1 MKSLK
6 KILFE
11 IPDDFR
17 VDGVEIDFKNAR
29 FTFIIYNDLVDF
41 NRYQWVA
48 YDYHN
53 NYIISSSESL
63 MNDLSKVEDGSYIS
77 RMIESLNSFPSHGKL
92 KEILEELNHWK
103 SVSMGGSIKDKLEG
117 RLYTYKSKWYFP
129 FWENDQSKFLN
140 KHKSLIDNFIKTVG
154 VDPNTLFFEDENED
168 GVFIP
173 YNEMFDVKSSPKTV
187 TPSDEQRR
195 MKQMKLDLHLKKGQ
209 LDKAIVQALQ
219 SKPKDVDTLYQRLEK
234 QLGMPIV
241 KIKHIFGAVPLD
253 KLIVKKAK
261 ELKELVS
268 SVDISKSSIIK
279 ESKDEDSRLNQ
290 AYSFFKSKLGI
301 KNIPVKVVLTSLVG
315 DEGQLKY
322 TYKNDKYDNFIIEI
336 DRDVDIDKKIRALAH
351 ELIHVE
357 QLHTGMLD
365 YVKRIWNGQ
374 VFDKEIYWKRP
385 WESDARVRS
394 VNLWIEFNR
403 ARRDSKLKESMFPK
417 DFDRHA
423 LGSCMAAAEM
433 ATNYLLSKGRD
444 DFKVVE
450 GMVSLYLSE
459 KFDSNFST
467 WFNGSV
473 VVDGSGNPMRMYHG
487 THAKENFSIFNTE
500 LRGAWFTANPNE
512 AGAYAGGGDL
522 NATKKYGR
530 TIPVF
535 LSIKN
540 PKTFTIEEFD
550 RLIDDWIRYNSYKKE
565 MVNLKKKAISEGY
578 DGIYIQGTVRER
590 DIYVAFYQNQIK
602 NAITLNEL
610 EYPLAGK
617 EDLQSYGGMD
627 GWKGKIVYMSPDKF
641 LRLAAPLPEWAINK
655 EGLKKIEDRMKGQLP
670 LDFCVLEVDMKTR
683 TVTGHEGR
691 HRCMAAKKLGIEKV
705 PVLIY
710 TGSSFDRVPQWNQST
725 HDDIDKADFKP
736 QLKETVESTFKMYHG
751 GSRWSYLPDDIQ
763 PGKNNRYEAGV
774 GIYFTNSY
782 NTARKYAKGNK
793 VVHLVEIDKQFKDI
807 DDVRVSV
814 DKITNFVKNVPQLS
828 SKKNIIDDII
838 SYSTR
843 VGKTEIPLSVL
854 NNLVVNYQ
862 AARGKSGVFIA
873 KFFTENG
880 ADAHVQKQSGDEVW
894 LVVFNPKILKS
905 VRVVNPKEINSDSQ
919 FMLPML

>member
-1 MKSLK
+1 MKSFK
-6 KILFE
+6 KIILE
-11 IPDDFR
+11 NPDGININYGETSIGFR
-17 VDGVEIDFKNAR
+17 EAR
-29 FTFIIYNDLVDF
+29 YTFLIYDDLLEKKDH
-41 NRYQWVA
+41 WIA
-48 YDYHN
+48 YDYIT
-53 NYIISSSESL
+53 Y
-63 MNDLSKVEDGSYIS
+63 
-77 RMIESLNSFPSHGKL
+77 
-92 KEILEELNHWK
+92 EILSSCKSLLTELYTTKTHPDHRKALYQLEEMKTFPAH
-103 SVSMGGSIKDKLEG
+103 SKLIAVLGYLGHFDSGKNNTILDG
-117 RLYTYKSKWYFP
+117 RLYEDNGNWYFP
-129 FWENDQSKFLN
+129 FWQFSLIKLLN
-140 KHKSLIDNFIKTVG
+140 KYRHHIDDFLETVN
-154 VDPNTLFFEDENED
+154 VSKDKVKFEDENED

-268 SVDISKSSIIK
+268 SVDISVSSIIK
-279 ESKDEDSRLNQ
+279 ESKDEDRRLNQ

-301 KNIPVKVVLTSLVG
+301 KNISVKVVLTSLVG

-322 TYKNDKYDNFIIEI
+322 TYKNGKYDNFIIEI

-394 VNLWIEFNR
+394 ANLWIEFNR
-403 ARRDSKLKESMFPK
+403 ARRDSKFKKMF
-417 DFDRHA
+417 
-423 LGSCMAAAEM
+423 E
-433 ATNYLLSKGRD
+433 
-444 DFKVVE
+444 
-450 GMVSLYLSE
+450 
-459 KFDSNFST
+459 
-467 WFNGSV
+467 
-473 VVDGSGNPMRMYHG
+473 
-487 THAKENFSIFNTE
+487 
-500 LRGAWFTANPNE
+500 
-512 AGAYAGGGDL
+512 
-522 NATKKYGR
+522 
-530 TIPVF
+530 
-535 LSIKN
+535 
-540 PKTFTIEEFD
+540 
-550 RLIDDWIRYNSYKKE
+550 
-565 MVNLKKKAISEGY
+565 SEG
-578 DGIYIQGTVRER
+578 G
-590 DIYVAFYQNQIK
+590 N
-602 NAITLNEL
+602 
-610 EYPLAGK
+610 
-617 EDLQSYGGMD
+617 
-627 GWKGKIVYMSPDKF
+627 
-641 LRLAAPLPEWAINK
+641 
-655 EGLKKIEDRMKGQLP
+655 
-670 LDFCVLEVDMKTR
+670 
-683 TVTGHEGR
+683 
-691 HRCMAAKKLGIEKV
+691 
-705 PVLIY
+705 
-710 TGSSFDRVPQWNQST
+710 
-725 HDDIDKADFKP
+725 
-736 QLKETVESTFKMYHG
+736 TFKMYHG
-751 GSRWSYLPDDIQ
+751 GSRWSYLPDDIW

-905 VRVVNPKEINSDSQ
+905 VKVVNPKEINSDSQ